1 MDGHLSAFDPEVAKL
16 GGVLVDATIELHSL
30 VMNNFLPSA
39 VKFHYQFNLRELTN
53 ITQGLTRMTKEAF
66 QVPSVLDIFAL
77 NFALLQRPIKAARLW
92 SFECDRVFR
101 DRLVN
106 EVDMENYDNF
116 KTTVIKRAFS
126 DVNNEELNAQPLIF
140 ASFANASASD
150 GNPVYDEVTSYDNL
164 KKLLQEKLQEYNES
178 NAVMN
183 LVLFRQAV
191 EHICR

>member
-1 MDGHLSAFDPEVAKL
+1 M
-16 GGVLVDATIELHSL
+16 
-30 VMNNFLPSA
+30 
-39 VKFHYQFNLRELTN
+39 
-53 ITQGLTRMTKEAF
+53 
-66 QVPSVLDIFAL
+66 
-77 NFALLQRPIKAARLW
+77 
-92 SFECDRVFR
+92 
-101 DRLVN
+101 N
-106 EVDMENYDNF
+106 EVDMQNYDNF